1 MKYQNPYR
9 AFYKPLSFILLL
21 LGFSSFAWGEM
32 EDTTILPIDDVPF
45 TTIQNAIDIAQEGDV
60 VRVPSGTYV
69 ENLNF
74 GSKQIVLESISG
86 PAHTILQAADKL
98 NSVVILNGA
107 TIRGFTITGGT
118 GKPAKSSYGF
128 DYYGGGIHARGESVI
143 ERCIITGNGKGVAR
157 KSAGTFAGG
166 VYAGSGS
173 KITLRD
179 SLLYDNYAWACGGAL
194 LVDHGAN
201 MKIENCTI
209 FGNDSTNFFGHQG
222 GVGMANGEK
231 VQIENS
237 IIWGNSGDE
246 IGAFAS
252 IYARGTQ
259 ATVSHSLIEGGFT
272 GTGNLKVS
280 SPGFVN
286 QNNPKGLDGVLGTVD
301 DGLRLT
307 SNSSVI
313 SKAINEPTEEL
324 SEIDICG
331 FLRIQGEAMD
341 MGCYEYGNELPKNK
355 DNENTLKPGIIA
367 YYPFDGDALDQ
378 SGNRNHGVLEN
389 AVFMK
394 DRFGKEDSALSPVT
408 TETINFSQ
416 TLDGSRSISFWM
428 KVAKLNVSS
437 GTWGIK
443 RNTQL
448 IGLPNVTDNFN
459 FPHCGYFEDETL
471 SWDTGRGM
479 RFYSSAGNDF
489 MDLSQWN
496 HVTYVYTGS
505 LASSQVFYNAKLLSP
520 TQTIGGSKD
529 NFANSNQLVLLGQEN
544 SGNAFDDIR
553 IYDRAL
559 SSDEVLEL
567 YELEKVPANAEEI
580 ILGFDLRM
588 VEIDSNGP
596 VSLGYPKYNEIEVS
610 LPKFKISGETVTF
623 GTWSKVRKAAQKEL
637 GWELIEGVQGS
648 GYDDT
653 NELHPVT
660 KIGFLD
666 AVLWCNALSKLAGL
680 DPSYSVQDEDGKSF
694 VFEPT
699 LRNDAKERG
708 IHMNPNSNG
717 IRVPTGNEWEVAARG
732 GLVGK
737 KYPWG
742 NEYPGKTRA
751 NWYVGNGM
759 PNSTT
764 EVGSYP
770 ENGYGLF
777 DMSGGVWEMTWD
789 DALEPDV
796 ETPAVLSDRYIN
808 RGGAWNAGWA
818 PEVST
823 NGWSIKFD
831 DRRHEFGFRVAA
843 NGASMGKPR
852 PPVGPPTGTP
862 EPLVDYIKLL
872 REIMEEI
879 AKVESELNDLSEQ
892 TVQKD
897 AEIEK
902 WESELVSINR
912 EINDARVQLADCL
925 EDCNRT
931 REEMAQVQKET
942 LTHNL
947 TIVELEGELRASAER
962 LNSLRNDRDGM
973 VKQITKI
980 EKDMEEAT
988 AKLNTAHT
996 PGWHYVPAYGWLWT
1010 SPEHYPL
1017 IYSNDREGWVY
1028 YERGTS
1034 DPWLYFDYNSEKWEQ
1049 WFHDAPLFSSNN

>member
-9 AFYKPLSFILLL
+9 TFYKPLSFIILL
-21 LGFSSFAWGEM
+21 LGFSSFGWGEK

-45 TTIQNAIDIAQEGDV
+45 TTIQNAIDIAQVGDV

-128 DYYGGGIHARGESVI
+128 DYYGGGINARGESVI

-222 GVGMANGEK
+222 GVGMANGGK

-286 QNNPKGLDGVLGTVD
+286 QNNPKGLDGILGTVD
-301 DGLRLT
+301 DGLRPT
-307 SNSSVI
+307 SKSPVI
-313 SKAINEPTEEL
+313 GKAWNDLNGDL
-324 SEIDICG
+324 SQTDICG
-331 FLRIQGEAMD
+331 FLRVQGEEMD
-341 MGCYEYGNELPKNK
+341 MGCYEFGNELPQKE
-355 DNENTLKPGIIA
+355 ENRTDSDSNTKTSEDIIA
-367 YYPFDGDALDQ
+367 D
-378 SGNRNHGVLEN
+378 
-389 AVFMK
+389 
-394 DRFGKEDSALSPVT
+394 
-408 TETINFSQ
+408 
-416 TLDGSRSISFWM
+416 
-428 KVAKLNVSS
+428 
-437 GTWGIK
+437 
-443 RNTQL
+443 
-448 IGLPNVTDNFN
+448 
-459 FPHCGYFEDETL
+459 
-471 SWDTGRGM
+471 
-479 RFYSSAGNDF
+479 
-489 MDLSQWN
+489 
-496 HVTYVYTGS
+496 
-505 LASSQVFYNAKLLSP
+505 
-520 TQTIGGSKD
+520 
-529 NFANSNQLVLLGQEN
+529 
-544 SGNAFDDIR
+544 
-553 IYDRAL
+553 
-559 SSDEVLEL
+559 
-567 YELEKVPANAEEI
+567 
-580 ILGFDLRM
+580 FDLRM
-588 VEIDSNGP
+588 VEIDSKGP
-596 VSLGYPKYNEIEVS
+596 VALGYPKYDEVEVS
-610 LPKFKISGETVTF
+610 LPKYKISGETVTF

-680 DPSYSVQDEDGKSF
+680 DPSYSVLDEDGKSF

-732 GLVGK
+732 DLVGK

-742 NEYPGKTRA
+742 NEYPGKIRA

-770 ENGYGLF
+770 ENGYGLL
-777 DMSGGVWEMTWD
+777 DMAGGVWEMTWD
-789 DALEPDV
+789 DALQPDEEP
-796 ETPAVLSDRYIN
+796 PAVLSDRYIN
-808 RGGAWNAGWA
+808 RGGAWNAGWS

-879 AKVESELNDLSEQ
+879 ARVESELNDLSEQ

-902 WESELVSINR
+902 LESELVSINR
-912 EINDARVQLADCL
+912 EINEARVQLADCL

-947 TIVELEGELRASAER
+947 TIVGLEGELRASAER

>member
-21 LGFSSFAWGEM
+21 LGFSSFGWAEKTPRFNTFRIVSIQAGSTTDIDDLKVVDLDTDQVVYQNNFSAAGDAKRDLNLFYYPEGGK
-32 EDTTILPIDDVPF
+32 DTTNFSVDDQKNRIVNGKLRLETTGYRANGRGGYNSHSDAEFSGSLPQNFLVEFHAKRLQWAGHFFFQVFYKDRSDSLSSHELGGAFSTQRKSDYRNDRLQFHGEGSWFNAMSLVVP
-45 TTIQNAIDIAQEGDV
+45 GV
-60 VRVPSGTYV
+60 GTPV
-69 ENLNF
+69 TFPAPKINLQH
-74 GSKQIVLESISG
+74 GHRLGIS
-86 PAHTILQAADKL
+86 
-98 NSVVILNGA
+98 LNGS
-107 TIRGFTITGGT
+107 TVGFYVD
-118 GKPAKSSYGF
+118 GK
-128 DYYGGGIHARGESVI
+128 
-143 ERCIITGNGKGVAR
+143 
-157 KSAGTFAGG
+157 
-166 VYAGSGS
+166 
-173 KITLRD
+173 
-179 SLLYDNYAWACGGAL
+179 LL
-194 LVDHGAN
+194 
-201 MKIENCTI
+201 
-209 FGNDSTNFFGHQG
+209 
-222 GVGMANGEK
+222 
-231 VQIENS
+231 
-237 IIWGNSGDE
+237 NSGDVSDYIKEVVSDGE
-246 IGAFAS
+246 IPRESGLIAH
-252 IYARGTQ
+252 YA
-259 ATVSHSLIEGGFT
+259 
-272 GTGNLKVS
+272 
-280 SPGFVN
+280 
-286 QNNPKGLDGVLGTVD
+286 
-301 DGLRLT
+301 
-307 SNSSVI
+307 
-313 SKAINEPTEEL
+313 
-324 SEIDICG
+324 
-331 FLRIQGEAMD
+331 
-341 MGCYEYGNELPKNK
+341 
-355 DNENTLKPGIIA
+355 
-367 YYPFDGDALDQ
+367 FDGDALDQ
-378 SGNRNHGVLEN
+378 SENRNHGVLED

-394 DRFGKEDSALSPVT
+394 DRFGKEGSALSPVT

-416 TLDGSRSISFWM
+416 TLNGSRSISFWM

-448 IGLPNVTDNFN
+448 IGLPNVTDNFDL
-459 FPHCGYFEDETL
+459 PHCGYFEDETL

-479 RFYSSAGNDF
+479 RFYSSAGNDL

-553 IYDRAL
+553 IYDRVL

-567 YELEKVPANAEEI
+567 YELEKAPANAEEI

-777 DMSGGVWEMTWD
+777 DMAGGVWEMTWD
-789 DALEPDV
+789 DALQPDV

-808 RGGAWNAGWA
+808 RGGAWNAGWS

-902 WESELVSINR
+902 LESELVSINS

-947 TIVELEGELRASAER
+947 TIVGLEGELRASAER

-1017 IYSNDREGWVY
+1017 IYSNEREGWVY

-1034 DPWLYFDYNSEKWEQ
+1034 DPWLYFDYKSEKWEQ